1 MIYAAVRH
9 EPTRR
14 FCYSLA
20 PGLFRFCLQ
29 TAKDDMR
36 HVWLFCRDKYLP
48 LEQKDTRRL
57 IPMKKVACDG
67 IRDYYEAEIQLDVVC
82 LRYCFKLEDTAGIQ
96 VYFSHNGFDQEIPA
110 DIERMFD
117 CPQILREE
125 EQFVTPQWAQHK
137 VIYQIFPARF
147 ATTKEV
153 DEQTWYQAPITN
165 ETELGGNLAGIT
177 AKLPYI
183 RELGAEVL
191 YLTPIFRSNS
201 VHKYDTID
209 YYQID
214 PSFGTEE
221 DLIALVNRAHILG
234 LRVILDAVFNH
245 SSVDFFAF
253 RDLKE
258 KEESSPYRSW
268 YYPKSFPLRSDGP
281 IPTYT
286 CFGYYGY
293 MPKLN
298 QRNPETAEYFINVGL
313 YWLRKAHID
322 GWRLDV
328 GDEVVHG
335 FWRKFRTAV
344 KAEFPDALIVGEVWH
359 EAPDFLEGGQW
370 DSLMNYPF
378 YRAVMDFA
386 ARGSISASR
395 FLDQLGSLRGNTPAG
410 AYPLLW
416 NIAGSHDTPRLLHN
430 CGGHKGKHRLAAAL
444 QLLMPGMPMI
454 YYGDE
459 VGLEGAG
466 DPDCR
471 RGMLWDKKR
480 QDQEML
486 LWYKALIRVRKENP
500 AITQGEVL
508 RMEARDEDGLILIT
522 RLLEGGK
529 VTLLF
534 HCGEGT
540 ANVPQLSGRTDLL
553 TGQLFRGT
561 VEGYTALALR
571 G

>member
-1 MIYAAVRH
+1 MIYAAIRH

-14 FCYSLA
+14 FCYCIS
-20 PGLFRFCLQ
+20 PGFFRFCLQ
-29 TAKDDMR
+29 TGKDDMR

-48 LEQKDTRRL
+48 LEVRDTRQL
-57 IPMKKVACDG
+57 VPMKKVACDG
-67 IRDYYEAEIQLDVVC
+67 IRDYYEVEIPLNVAC
-82 LRYCFKLEDTAGIQ
+82 LRYCFLLEDTAGIK
-96 VYFSHNGFDQEIPA
+96 VYFSHGGFTQEVPQ
-110 DIERMFD
+110 DIERLFD

-125 EQFVTPQWAQHK
+125 EQFITPQWAK
-137 VIYQIFPARF
+137 NKIIYQIFPARF
-147 ATTKEV
+147 ASHESV
-153 DEQTWYQAPITN
+153 EPERWYKAPITN
-165 ETELGGNLAGIT
+165 EDEIGGTLKGIT

-191 YLTPIFRSNS
+191 YLNPIFRSNS

-221 DLIALVNRAHILG
+221 DLIALVDRAHSLG
-234 LRVILDAVFNH
+234 LKVILDGVFNH

-253 RDLKE
+253 QDLKKNEE
-258 KEESSPYRSW
+258 KSAYRNW
-268 YYPKSFPLRSDGP
+268 YYPKSFPLCSEG

-298 QRNPETAEYFINVGL
+298 QRNPETADYFINVGL

-335 FWRKFRTAV
+335 FWRKFRNAV
-344 KAEFPDALIVGEVWH
+344 KTEFPDALIVGEVWH

-378 YRAVMDFA
+378 YRAILDFV
-386 ARGSISASR
+386 ARGSIPASR
-395 FLDQLGSLRGNTPAG
+395 FLDQLGSLRGNTPAA

-416 NIAGSHDTPRLLHN
+416 NIVGSHDTPRLLHN
-430 CGGHKGKHRLAAAL
+430 CGGRKDKHRVAAAL

-459 VGLEGAG
+459 VGMDGAG

-471 RGMLWDKKR
+471 RGMLWDTDR
-480 QDQEML
+480 QDRECLQ
-486 LWYKALIRVRKENP
+486 WYKALIRVRHENP
-500 AITQGEVL
+500 AITQGELL
-508 RMEARDEDGLILIT
+508 RMEARDEDNLIIISRILDG
-522 RLLEGGK
+522 RR
-529 VTLLF
+529 VTMLF
-534 HCGEGT
+534 HCGDGS
-540 ANVPQLSGRTDLL
+540 AMVPEFMGRTDLL
-553 TGQLFRGT
+553 TGQVFRGT
-561 VEGYTALALR
+561 VEGYTALVLR

>member
-1 MIYAAVRH
+1 MLYAAIRH

-14 FCYSLA
+14 YCYCIA
-20 PGLFRFCLQ
+20 PGKFRFCLQ

-36 HVWLFCRDKYLP
+36 HVWLFGRDKYMP
-48 LEQKDTRRL
+48 LHRKDTRRV

-67 IRDYYEAEIQLDVVC
+67 IRDYYEVELELDVVC
-82 LRYCFKLEDTAGIQ
+82 LRYCFELEDMAGIR
-96 VYFSHNGFDQEIPA
+96 VYFSHNGFTREVPG
-110 DIERMFD
+110 DIETMFD
-117 CPQILREE
+117 CPQILRQEE
-125 EQFVTPQWAQHK
+125 RFVTPQWANHK
-137 VIYQIFPARF
+137 IVYQIFPARF
-147 ATTKEV
+147 ATHRNV
-153 DEQTWYQAPITN
+153 LDEIWYQSPITN
-165 ETELGGNLAGIT
+165 ETNIGGSLPGIT
-177 AKLPYI
+177 ARLPYI
-183 RELGAEVL
+183 RELGADVI

-201 VHKYDTID
+201 IHKYDTID

-221 DLIALVNRAHILG
+221 DLITLVDKAHSLG
-234 LRVILDAVFNH
+234 LRVILDGVFNH

-258 KEESSPYRSW
+258 KEEESEYRNW
-268 YYPKSFPLRSDGP
+268 YYPKSFPLTSHDG

-298 QRNPETAEYFINVGL
+298 QRNPETAEYFINVAL
-313 YWLRKAHID
+313 HWLRKAHID

-328 GDEVVHG
+328 GDEVVHS
-335 FWRKFRTAV
+335 FWRKLRTAV
-344 KAEFPDALIVGEVWH
+344 KAEFPNALIVGEVWH

-370 DSLMNYPF
+370 DSVMNYPF

-386 ARGSISASR
+386 AKGTISASR
-395 FLDQLGSLRGNTPAG
+395 FLDRLGSLRGNTPAA

-430 CGGHKGKHRLAAAL
+430 CGEDKGKHRLAAAL

-459 VGLEGAG
+459 VGLTGGA

-471 RGMLWDKKR
+471 RGMLWGEAR
-480 QDQEML
+480 QDRQML
-486 LWYKALIRVRKENP
+486 QWYKALIRVRHENP
-500 AITQGEVL
+500 AITQGEVV
-508 RMEARDEDGLILIT
+508 RAIARDEDGIILIT
-522 RLLEGGK
+522 RQLEERK
-529 VTLLF
+529 VTLVF
-534 HCGEGT
+534 HRGEGS
-540 ANVPQLSGRTDLL
+540 VLLPELSGKTDLL

-561 VEGYTALALR
+561 MEGYSALVLR

>member
-20 PGLFRFCLQ
+20 PGRFRFCLQ

-48 LEQKDTRRL
+48 LELKDTRRL

-67 IRDYYEAEIQLDVVC
+67 IRDYYEVEMEMDVVC

-96 VYFSHNGFDQEIPA
+96 VYFSHNGFDQEIPS

-125 EQFVTPQWAQHK
+125 EQFVTPQWAKHK
-137 VIYQIFPARF
+137 IIYQIFPARF
-147 ATTKEV
+147 ATTKDV
-153 DEQTWYQAPITN
+153 SEQDWYQAPITN
-165 ETELGGNLAGIT
+165 EVELGGNLAGIT
-177 AKLPYI
+177 AKLPHI

-221 DLIALVNRAHILG
+221 DLIFLVNRAHALG

-253 RDLKE
+253 RDLRE
-258 KEESSPYRSW
+258 NEENSPYRSW
-268 YYPKSFPLRSDGP
+268 YYPKSFPLTADGP
-281 IPTYT
+281 VPTYT

-298 QRNPETAEYFINVGL
+298 QRNPKTAEYFINVGL

-328 GDEVVHG
+328 GDEVVHA

-344 KAEFPDALIVGEVWH
+344 KAEFPDALIVGEVWYQ
-359 EAPDFLEGGQW
+359 APDFLEGGQW

-378 YRAVMDFA
+378 YRAVMDFV

-410 AYPLLW
+410 AFPLLW
-416 NIAGSHDTPRLLHN
+416 NIIGSHDTPRLLHN
-430 CGGHKGKHRLAAAL
+430 CGGNKDKHKLAAAL

-459 VGLEGAG
+459 VGLDGAG

-471 RGMLWDKKR
+471 RGMLWDEKR
-480 QDQEML
+480 QDREML
-486 LWYKALIRVRKENP
+486 LWYKSLIRVRKENP
-500 AITQGEVL
+500 AITQGETL
-508 RMEARDEDGLILIT
+508 RMEARDQDGLILISK
-522 RLLEGGK
+522 LLDGRK

-534 HCGEGT
+534 HCGEGS
-540 ANVPQLSGRTDLL
+540 ANVAELMGKTDML

>member
-1 MIYAAVRH
+1 MIYAAIRH

-14 FCYSLA
+14 HCYCIA
-20 PGLFRFCLQ
+20 PGIFRFCLQ

-36 HVWLFCRDKYLP
+36 HVRLWYRDKYLS
-48 LEQKDTRRL
+48 LDTKDTRQL
-57 IPMKKVACDG
+57 VAMKKVACDG
-67 IRDYYEAEIQLDVVC
+67 IRDFYEVDISMDVVC
-82 LRYCFKLEDTAGIQ
+82 LRYCFELEDTAGIR
-96 VYFSHNGFDQEIPA
+96 VYFTHGGFTQEIPS
-110 DIERMFD
+110 DIERLFD

-125 EQFVTPQWAQHK
+125 EQFLTPEWAKHK

-153 DEQTWYQAPITN
+153 SNDDWYQAPITN
-165 ETELGGNLAGIT
+165 ETEISGNLAGIT

-183 RELGAEVL
+183 RELGADVI
-191 YLTPIFRSNS
+191 YLNPIFRSNS
-201 VHKYDTID
+201 IHKYDTID

-221 DLIALVNRAHILG
+221 DLITLVDRAHALG
-234 LRVILDAVFNH
+234 IRVILDGVFNH

-258 KEESSPYRSW
+258 KEEKSEYLSW
-268 YYPKSFPLRSDGP
+268 YYPKSFPLRADGD
-281 IPTYT
+281 IPSYT

-298 QRNPETAEYFINVGL
+298 QRNPETADYFINVAL

-328 GDEVVHG
+328 GDEVVHA

-359 EAPDFLEGGQW
+359 EAPNFLEGGQW

-378 YRAVMDFA
+378 YRAVMDFVA
-386 ARGSISASR
+386 GETIPASR
-395 FLDQLGSLRGNTPAG
+395 FLDQLGSLRGNTPAA

-416 NIAGSHDTPRLLHN
+416 NIVGSHDTPRLLHN
-430 CGGHKGKHRLAAAL
+430 CGGRKDKHRLAAAL
-444 QLLMPGMPMI
+444 QLLMPGMPML

-459 VGLEGAG
+459 VGLTGGA

-471 RGMLWDKKR
+471 RGMLWEESR
-480 QDQEML
+480 QDREL
-486 LWYKALIRVRKENP
+486 LMWYKSLIRVRKENP
-500 AITQGEVL
+500 AIAQGEAI
-508 RMEARDEDGLILIT
+508 RMESRDDDGLIIIT
-522 RLLEGGK
+522 RQLESRK
-529 VTLLF
+529 VTLVF
-534 HCGEGT
+534 HRGT
-540 ANVPQLSGRTDLL
+540 GAAVIPELSGKTDLL

>member
-1 MIYAAVRH
+1 MIYAAIRH

-14 FCYSLA
+14 FCYCIQ
-20 PGLFRFCLQ
+20 PGTFRFCLQ

-36 HVWLFCRDKYLP
+36 HVWLYSRDKYLP
-48 LEQKDTRRL
+48 LEQKDTRQL
-57 IPMKKVACDG
+57 TPMKKVACDG
-67 IRDYYEAEIQLDVVC
+67 IRDYYEVEIPLNVAC
-82 LRYCFKLEDTAGIQ
+82 LRYCFLLEDPAGIK
-96 VYFSHNGFDQEIPA
+96 VYFSHGGFTQEVPQ

-117 CPQILREE
+117 CPQILRQE
-125 EQFVTPQWAQHK
+125 EQFVTPQWAK
-137 VIYQIFPARF
+137 NKIIYQIFPARF
-147 ATTKEV
+147 ATHQEV
-153 DEQTWYQAPITN
+153 DPETWYKAPITN
-165 ETELGGNLAGIT
+165 EDEIGGTLKGIT

-183 RELGAEVL
+183 RELGADVI
-191 YLTPIFRSNS
+191 YLNPIFRSNT

-221 DLIALVNRAHILG
+221 DLIALVDKAHTMGI
-234 LRVILDAVFNH
+234 RVILDGVFNH

-258 KEESSPYRSW
+258 KEENSGYRNW
-268 YYPKSFPLRSDGP
+268 YYPKSFPLCSEG
-281 IPTYT
+281 IPNYT

-335 FWRKFRTAV
+335 FWRKFRNAIKT
-344 KAEFPDALIVGEVWH
+344 EFPDALIVGEVWH

-378 YRAVMDFA
+378 YRAILDFV
-386 ARGSISASR
+386 ARGSIPASR
-395 FLDQLGSLRGNTPAG
+395 FLDQLGSLRGNTPAA

-416 NIAGSHDTPRLLHN
+416 NIVGSHDTPRLLHN
-430 CGGHKGKHRLAAAL
+430 CGGHKGKHRVAAAL

-459 VGLEGAG
+459 LGMDGAG

-471 RGMLWDKKR
+471 RGMLWDNAR
-480 QDQEML
+480 QDRECLQ
-486 LWYKALIRVRKENP
+486 WYKSLIRVRHENP
-500 AITQGEVL
+500 AITQGELL
-508 RMEARDEDGLILIT
+508 RMDARDEEGLIIISRILDG
-522 RLLEGGK
+522 RR
-529 VTLLF
+529 VTMLF
-534 HCGEGT
+534 HCGEGS
-540 ANVPQLSGRTDLL
+540 AMVPELVGRTDLL
-553 TGQLFRGT
+553 TGQVFRGT
-561 VEGYTALALR
+561 VEGYCAVVLR